1 MTKKEMIER
10 GTRLNAG
17 LVNFKHED
25 RELCS
30 KIKELIDNVFTVVK
44 NNRLANNLSWGSN
57 SCILASGLKKSII
70 SYEYEI
76 ICAAHA
82 KMEYFIEEFNKESA
96 TNLIDEMVN
105 ALEETYE
112 TLHNTTPVK
121 FKFEGKTLEGH
132 IVQDDFY
139 PTGINQKFVKVS
151 TKESTYEISVNR
163 LILQEFDIYTMDDK
177 WIDAGQFRN
186 IEYALKDL
194 ENTCLLYPGEYYIK
208 GENAIEFFELTTNG
222 EIKIGYE
229 PINMCLEDHLED
241 IKEAIRVNGYNEY
254 SMIFYSSIYRKL
266 ITGSHRYRAC
276 KELGVKPVMIDIGH
290 EVDAYLYANNME
302 FKDLDFEEI
311 NDYSYQ
317 QLLRHFSHYENDYH
331 YGECAECGTHTSI
344 SDNNELC
351 VECNYLI

>member
-10 GTRLNAG
+10 GTKLNAE

-96 TNLIDEMVN
+96 TNLIDEMVDMLEDTYTELNNEEATNLIDEMVDMLEDTYTELNNEEATNLIDEMVN

-151 TKESTYEISVNR
+151 TKESTYEISVNC

-194 ENTCLLYPGEYYIK
+194 ENTC
-208 GENAIEFFELTTNG
+208 
-222 EIKIGYE
+222 
-229 PINMCLEDHLED
+229 
-241 IKEAIRVNGYNEY
+241 
-254 SMIFYSSIYRKL
+254 
-266 ITGSHRYRAC
+266 
-276 KELGVKPVMIDIGH
+276 
-290 EVDAYLYANNME
+290 
-302 FKDLDFEEI
+302 
-311 NDYSYQ
+311 
-317 QLLRHFSHYENDYH
+317 
-331 YGECAECGTHTSI
+331 
-344 SDNNELC
+344 
-351 VECNYLI
+351 